1 MIVFNLSFQGILR
14 RKEDDPI
21 WLLEFIML
29 TLIETWIGVIILV
42 LNYISI
48 FRKYRWLCSFYHFK
62 NYWEEQKM
70 SHNLNDYRNFEIFTL
85 MILETLSLIVL
96 CYMLNIGHWHTSVT
110 KTLYTT
116 IALVKDVWVSFYN
129 Q

>member
-1 MIVFNLSFQGILR
+1 MTVFVLSFQEQLR
-14 RKEDDPI
+14 RK
-21 WLLEFIML
+21 
-29 TLIETWIGVIILV
+29 
-42 LNYISI
+42 
-48 FRKYRWLCSFYHFK
+48 
-62 NYWEEQKM
+62 KM

-116 IALVKDVWVSFYN
+116 IALVKDVCLSFYN